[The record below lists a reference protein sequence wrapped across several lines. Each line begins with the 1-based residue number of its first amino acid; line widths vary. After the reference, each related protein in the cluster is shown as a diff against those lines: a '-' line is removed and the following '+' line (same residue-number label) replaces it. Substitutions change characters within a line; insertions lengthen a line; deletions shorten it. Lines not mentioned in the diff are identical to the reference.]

1 MPGVSSVFSTSRWK
15 LLDSAQTGLRNQS
28 ANGSLNIQ
36 AVADAAGVSKT
47 TVSHVI
53 SGKRP
58 VSLTTR
64 RRVEKVMD
72 ELGFEPNFFAQALQR
87 NRSNTI
93 ALIVQDITN
102 PFYPALA
109 RGLQSTVGAKNQV
122 VMLFDAGA
130 GDAITHAFIKDAI
143 KRRVDGVVVAVS
155 NVEQDLSKLIKAGIA
170 VVAVGSGLSEL
181 PMDWVSAD
189 DERIAYDAVAHLAA
203 AGHKRIGMIG
213 GPLGTEPAAGRLA
226 GYHQAIDALGLEN
239 DPRIIALGDWTT
251 DGGFVAMNR
260 LLELEDRPRA
270 VFCGNDLM
278 AIGAMNSIIAA
289 GLRVPDDMALIGV
302 DDIDAAALVRPA
314 LSTVRVPAQEI
325 GRAAGDLLLRRLEEG
340 DGPSRR
346 HILVQHTL
354 VSRDS
359 I

>member
-1 MPGVSSVFSTSRWK
+1 MDKT
-15 LLDSAQTGLRNQS
+15 QTGLRDGVAS
-28 ANGSLNIQ
+28 TSLNIQ
-36 AVADAAGVSKT
+36 HVADAAGVSKT

-58 VSLTTR
+58 VSLATR
-64 RRVEKVMD
+64 RRVEKVME

-109 RGLQSTVGAKNQV
+109 RGLQSAVGTQEQV
-122 VMLFDAGA
+122 VMLFDAGG
-130 GDAITHAFIKDAI
+130 GDAITHAFIKDVI

-155 NVEQDLSKLIKAGIA
+155 NVEQDLSKLLKAGIA
-170 VVAVGSGLSEL
+170 VVAVGSGLSDL

-189 DERIAYDAVAHLAA
+189 DERIAFDAVAHLAS
-203 AGHKRIGMIG
+203 AGHKHIGMIG
-213 GPLGTEPAAGRLA
+213 GPNGTEPADGRLA
-226 GYHQAIDALGLEN
+226 GYRAAIQSLNLESGSGSV
-239 DPRIIALGDWTT
+239 AFGDWTT
-251 DGGFVAMNR
+251 SGGFEAMSQILRHENR
-260 LLELEDRPRA
+260 PTA

-278 AIGAMNSIIAA
+278 AIGAMNAVMAA
-289 GLRVPDDMALIGV
+289 GLRVPEDVALIGV

-314 LSTVRVPAQEI
+314 LSTMRVPAQEI
-325 GRAAGDLLLRRLEEG
+325 GRAAGDLLLRRLEDG

-346 HILVQHTL
+346 HVTLQHAL

>member
-1 MPGVSSVFSTSRWK
+1 MDIT
-15 LLDSAQTGLRNQS
+15 QTGLRNS
-28 ANGSLNIQ
+28 PDGVPLNIQ

-109 RGLQSTVGAKNQV
+109 RGLQSTVGAQNQV

-155 NVEQDLSKLIKAGIA
+155 NVEQEISKLVKAGIA

-189 DERIAYDAVAHLAA
+189 DERIAFDAVTQLAA
-203 AGHKRIGMIG
+203 AGHTRIGMIG
-213 GPLGTEPAAGRLA
+213 GPVGTEPAAGRLA
-226 GYHQAIDALGLEN
+226 GYYHALDSLGLDK
-239 DPRIIALGDWTT
+239 DPRYIALGDWTT
-251 DGGFVAMNR
+251 GGGLAAMNL
-260 LLELEDRPRA
+260 LLELEDRPSA

-278 AIGAMNSIIAA
+278 AIGAMNAIIGA
-289 GLRVPDDMALIGV
+289 GLRVPDDIALIGV

-340 DGPSRR
+340 YGPSRR
-346 HILVQHTL
+346 HVLVQHTL
-354 VSRDS
+354 ISRDS